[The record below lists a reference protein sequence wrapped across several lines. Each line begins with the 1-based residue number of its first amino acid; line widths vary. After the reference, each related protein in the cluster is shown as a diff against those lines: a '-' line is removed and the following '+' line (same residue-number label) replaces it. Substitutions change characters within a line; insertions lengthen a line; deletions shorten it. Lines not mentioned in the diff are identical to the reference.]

1 MEKKR
6 NPFLIWI
13 VGLVVAALLLTDM
26 LPMFVQAQELTA
38 VPQLQI
44 TQVTDTPILVAQE
57 QRPRKRKTLMDLL
70 FGGEE
75 EQQQPVPEV
84 VEKPV
89 VVRKADLPPA
99 KPVIPKSDTAVRLAV
114 FGDSL
119 ATDLAKALDRFYA
132 EDPNISII
140 SQGVG
145 DTGFVRK
152 DVLDWGA
159 KINEAIA
166 ANSFD
171 IAVFIVGIN
180 DRQKM
185 RLNDVSY
192 GSLTPEWTVEYQ
204 GRVAAVVSAL
214 RAANK
219 PTVWIGLPPMSKTEY
234 NKTMSGISEIQ
245 RLAAFGGGA
254 EFLDIYERFVDE
266 EGKYTSYGPDLNGK
280 NVRMRKDDGIHFSAA
295 GADKLAFYLAQ
306 TLKLYYRG
314 AGSVGLE
321 VADPL
326 LGTDAQLMLRPPY
339 QGLGQMQLLEV
350 AGAVISLT
358 HAQRRAM
365 DLVVADPSELT
376 PVNFDVNMMLEA
388 PIGRADA
395 FGVGKVPEAEE
406 VEAAAPTPAPVAPTA
421 PVTPTVAAPAV
432 ALTPVAAATP

>member
-1 MEKKR
+1 M
-6 NPFLIWI
+6 
-13 VGLVVAALLLTDM
+13 
-26 LPMFVQAQELTA
+26 
-38 VPQLQI
+38 
-44 TQVTDTPILVAQE
+44 
-57 QRPRKRKTLMDLL
+57 
-70 FGGEE
+70 
-75 EQQQPVPEV
+75 
-84 VEKPV
+84 
-89 VVRKADLPPA
+89 
-99 KPVIPKSDTAVRLAV
+99 RLAV

-119 ATDLAKALDRFYA
+119 ATDLAKALDRYYT
-132 EDPNISII
+132 EDPNIAVIA
-140 SQGVG
+140 QGVG

-152 DVLDWGA
+152 DVLDWGV

-166 ANSFD
+166 ANTFD

-185 RLNDVSY
+185 RINDTSY
-192 GSLTPEWTVEYQ
+192 GSLSPEWSAEYQ
-204 GRVAAVVSAL
+204 ARVAAVVSAL

-219 PTVWIGLPPMSKTEY
+219 PTIWIGLPPMSKTEY

-306 TLKLYYRG
+306 SLKLYYRG

-358 HAQRRAM
+358 HAQRRAT
-365 DLVVADPSELT
+365 DLVIADPSVLT

-395 FGVGKVPEAEE
+395 FGVGKAPAAEGE
-406 VEAAAPTPAPVAPTA
+406 DAAATPAVVAPVAPTA
-421 PVTPTVAAPAV
+421 TAPVA
-432 ALTPVAAATP
+432 ALTPVAAASP

>member
-1 MEKKR
+1 MDKKR

-13 VGLVVAALLLTDM
+13 IGLVVAALVLTEM
-26 LPMFVQAQELTA
+26 LPLFAQAEELT
-38 VPQLQI
+38 
-44 TQVTDTPILVAQE
+44 VTSSPKLAFSQAEEGRLLVAQE
-57 QRPRKRKTLMDLL
+57 EQRPRRRKTLMDLL
-70 FGGEE
+70 FGGDEE
-75 EQQQPVPEV
+75 RQQDIPEV

-89 VVRKADLPPA
+89 VTRPKADLPPA
-99 KPVIPKSDTAVRLAV
+99 KPKIPKNDTAVRLAV

-140 SQGVG
+140 AQGVG

-159 KINEAIA
+159 KVNEAIA

-171 IAVFIVGIN
+171 IAVFIIGIN

-192 GSLTPEWTVEYQ
+192 GSLTPEWSVEYQ
-204 GRVAAVVSAL
+204 SRVAAVVSAL

-219 PTVWIGLPPMSKTEY
+219 PTIWIGLPPMSKTEY

-245 RLAAFGGGA
+245 RLAAFSGGA
-254 EFLDIYERFVDE
+254 EFLDIYERFADE

-280 NVRMRKDDGIHFSAA
+280 NVRMRKDDGIHFSTA

-306 TLKLYYRG
+306 TVKLYYRG

-365 DLVVADPSELT
+365 DLVVADPADLV
-376 PVNFDVNMMLEA
+376 PVNFDVDMMLEA
-388 PIGRADA
+388 PVGRVDA
-395 FGVGKVPEAEE
+395 FGVGKRPEAE
-406 VEAAAPTPAPVAPTA
+406 AAASPGPR
-421 PVTPTVAAPAV
+421 
-432 ALTPVAAATP
+432 

>member
-6 NPFLIWI
+6 NPFLVWI
-13 VGLVVAALLLTDM
+13 IGLVVAALVLTDM
-26 LPMFVQAQELTA
+26 LPMFVQAEEL
-38 VPQLQI
+38 
-44 TQVTDTPILVAQE
+44 QVTASPAFTLGAREPERILVAQE
-57 QRPRKRKTLMDLL
+57 QAQPRKRKTLMDLL
-70 FGGEE
+70 FGGDDQK
-75 EQQQPVPEV
+75 EQQEAVPVE
-84 VEKPV
+84 EPV
-89 VVRKADLPPA
+89 VVKKADLPPA
-99 KPVIPKSDTAVRLAV
+99 KPKIPKNDTAVRLAV

-119 ATDLAKALDRFYA
+119 ATDLAKALDRYYT
-132 EDPNISII
+132 EDPNIAII
-140 SQGVG
+140 AQGVG

-166 ANSFD
+166 ANTFD
-171 IAVFIVGIN
+171 IAVFIIGIN

-192 GSLTPEWTVEYQ
+192 GSLSPEWAVEYQ
-204 GRVAAVVSAL
+204 SRVAAVVSAL

-219 PTVWIGLPPMSKTEY
+219 PTVWIGLPPMAKTEY

-254 EFLDIYERFVDE
+254 DFLDIYERFVDD
-266 EGKYTSYGPDLNGK
+266 EGKFTAYGPDLNGK
-280 NVRMRKDDGIHFSAA
+280 NVRMRKDDGIHFSSA

-326 LGTDAQLMLRPPY
+326 LGTDAQFMLRPPY

-358 HAQRRAM
+358 HAQKRAM
-365 DLVVADPSELT
+365 DLIVADPATALA
-376 PVNFDVNMMLEA
+376 PVAFDVNMMLEA

-395 FGVGKVPEAEE
+395 FGVGRPPAAE
-406 VEAAAPTPAPVAPTA
+406 TA
-421 PVTPTVAAPAV
+421 S
-432 ALTPVAAATP
+432 ATGPQ

>member
-13 VGLVVAALLLTDM
+13 VGLIVAALVLTEM
-26 LPMFVQAQELTA
+26 VPIFVQAEEL
-38 VPQLQI
+38 
-44 TQVTDTPILVAQE
+44 QVTASPRLELAQADEPRIRVAQE
-57 QRPRKRKTLMDLL
+57 QQQPRRRRTLMDLL
-70 FGGEE
+70 FGND
-75 EQQQPVPEV
+75 EQQQQQQQA
-84 VEKPV
+84 PV
-89 VVRKADLPPA
+89 VDAPVVTRKADLPPA
-99 KPVIPKSDTAVRLAV
+99 KPKIPKNDTAVRLAV

-132 EDPNISII
+132 EDPNIAII

-152 DVLDWGA
+152 DVLDWGT

-166 ANSFD
+166 ANTFD
-171 IAVFIVGIN
+171 IAVFIIGIN

-192 GSLTPEWTVEYQ
+192 GSLSPEWTIEYQ

-245 RLAAFGGGA
+245 RLSAFGGGA

-266 EGKYTSYGPDLNGK
+266 DGKYTSYGPDLNGK
-280 NVRMRKDDGIHFSAA
+280 NVRMRKEDGIHFSSA

-358 HAQRRAM
+358 HAQRRAN
-365 DLVVADPSELT
+365 DLVLADPAALA
-376 PVNFDVNMMLEA
+376 PVSFDVTMMLEA
-388 PIGRADA
+388 PVGRADA
-395 FGVGKVPEAEE
+395 FGVGKVPVAES
-406 VEAAAPTPAPVAPTA
+406 TDVAGSQ
-421 PVTPTVAAPAV
+421 
-432 ALTPVAAATP
+432 